1 MTGLLQLLIISGA
14 SVTEVLSTCS
24 NFRQCYGDD
33 NDNDNDDNDGDDD
46 DDAGVEGRVGSLSHQ
61 LILSLLL
68 LLLLLLLTVNIHNIM
83 LLLSFDFIHKY
94 AAFRFHIKYAAACEY
109 TQHYAAA
116 TA

>member
-1 MTGLLQLLIISGA
+1 MTGLLLLLIISGA
-14 SVTEVLSTCS
+14 SVTEVLLTCS
-24 NFRQCYGDD
+24 NFRQCYVD
-33 NDNDNDDNDGDDD
+33 DNDDNDGDDD

-68 LLLLLLLTVNIHNIM
+68 LLLLLLSVNIHNIM